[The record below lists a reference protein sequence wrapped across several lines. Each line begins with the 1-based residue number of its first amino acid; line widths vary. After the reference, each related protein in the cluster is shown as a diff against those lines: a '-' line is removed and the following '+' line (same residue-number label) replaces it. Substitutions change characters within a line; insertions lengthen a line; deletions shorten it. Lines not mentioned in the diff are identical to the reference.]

1 MVARSQGARICFPAT
16 IPLLRLPIAILPL
29 QRRPRHFPPALPG
42 APIPRCSACASA
54 TQREREN
61 KRKVAGMGSEDGG
74 EEKKITRRNETVPF
88 TLSPG
93 LATIPAEKVNKRHPQ
108 SIRDRLQEGA
118 TRRMGILSAHPSPN
132 AFVHA
137 LLADCNM
144 APRVLHPLAKISGQ

>member
-16 IPLLRLPIAILPL
+16 ILLLRLPIAILPL

-74 EEKKITRRNETVPF
+74 EGKKDHEEKRDRPF
-88 TLSPG
+88 HSLSLCFPPSPHPG

-118 TRRMGILSAHPSPN
+118 TRRM
-132 AFVHA
+132 AFSQLTPPPHA
-137 LLADCNM
+137 
-144 APRVLHPLAKISGQ
+144 